1 MKVSSVLF
9 LIACMLGISAEDA
22 VLSQE
27 VFTVDRQMAVEKHT
41 ENLKKQ
47 LYEVNLETNER
58 LDLVNLD
65 VSELNDK
72 K

>member
-1 MKVSSVLF
+1 MEEMFVLNAMMDVLSAEGSSVRKF
-9 LIACMLGISAEDA
+9 IVPA
-22 VLSQE
+22 
-27 VFTVDRQMAVEKHT
+27 
-41 ENLKKQ
+41 NLKKQ